1 VVDEHARV
9 ECDRIAPLG
18 LPLMNRLALFGAVLG
33 ALALGVLSSVF
44 VVDQRQFAV
53 VYALGEIRRVID
65 TPGLHLKLPPPFQN
79 IVYFDKRILTI
90 DTPDTD
96 RFITSEKLNLQ
107 VDSYVKWRIVDVKVF
122 IRSASGSQN
131 IATDRLLR
139 SLRDAMNIEI
149 SKITVAELIS
159 GEREKIVEELRIKLN
174 EAAREIGAEIVDVRL
189 KRVDFAPEVADRVF
203 ERMQS
208 ERKRVANE
216 RRATGGAES
225 EKIRADAER
234 QRDVILA
241 EAYRDAQR
249 LKGQGDARAASLYA
263 EAFGQNPEFAAYYRS
278 LQAYRESFQNKR
290 DVIVIDPSSEFF
302 RYFKAPGT
310 NAAKAPR

>member
-1 VVDEHARV
+1 
-9 ECDRIAPLG
+9 
-18 LPLMNRLALFGAVLG
+18 MNKLFTAITALIIAVL
-33 ALALGVLSSVF
+33 LAGSCIY
-44 VVDQRQFAV
+44 VVDQRQYAIVF
-53 VYALGEIRRVID
+53 ALGEIKEVVAK
-65 TPGLHLKLPPPFQN
+65 PGLYLKLPPPFQN
-79 IVYFDKRILTI
+79 VVYVEKRILTI

-107 VDSYVKWRIVDVKVF
+107 VDSYVKWRIVDVKAF

-159 GEREKIVEELRIKLN
+159 GEREKIVEELRNKLN
-174 EAAREIGAEIVDVRL
+174 EAAKEIGAEIVDVRL

-249 LKGQGDARAASLYA
+249 IKGQGDARAASLYA

-302 RYFKAPGT
+302 RYFKAPGS
-310 NAAKAPR
+310 NAARAPR